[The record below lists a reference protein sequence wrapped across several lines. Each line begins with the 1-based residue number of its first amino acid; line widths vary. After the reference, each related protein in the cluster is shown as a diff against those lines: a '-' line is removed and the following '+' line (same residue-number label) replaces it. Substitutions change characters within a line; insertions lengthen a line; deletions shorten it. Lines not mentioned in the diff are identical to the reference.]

1 MIKDVLIGSDAY
13 IKGANKIKNVTINS
27 TEDANTQIGEGVELV
42 NGIVGVGCRIFYG
55 VKAVRFFMASHS
67 QLKYGARLINSYLGN
82 NATISCCEVLNSL
95 IYPFHEQHHNNSF
108 LCASLLMGQT
118 NVAAGATI
126 GSNHNSRGADV
137 ELIAGRGFWPG
148 LCVSL
153 KHNSR
158 FASFTLLAKGDFP
171 FELNIPVPFSLVI
184 NDPTSNELRILPAYW
199 FQYNYYALQRN
210 EWKYKDR
217 DARKVK
223 ELSLEYN
230 SLAPDSVNEIFD
242 ALHYLRLFTGKA
254 YFRQAGKSI
263 PADETC
269 IQKGEELLGAGDS
282 SVDELEVLADGFE
295 NSKRKVVVLKA
306 RKAYE
311 AYKEMVRY
319 YALGHLVGRL
329 CDEKDALSL
338 ETINGW
344 LTKSRRDE
352 WVNLGGQLM
361 PATRFKELLQKVRKG
376 KISSWDNLHQ
386 QYAQAAID
394 FDDFVLYHA
403 IASLLE
409 IDNLKKKDFVTDRMP
424 DFIHEYVAINEK
436 VYKGIVQSRKKD
448 MTNPFRKMVYDNDA
462 EQEAVVGKLNDNA
475 FIRLKDQERKALKR
489 NVQQLTERFSALL
502 KA

>member
-1 MIKDVLIGSDAY
+1 M
-13 IKGANKIKNVTINS
+13 
-27 TEDANTQIGEGVELV
+27 
-42 NGIVGVGCRIFYG
+42 
-55 VKAVRFFMASHS
+55 
-67 QLKYGARLINSYLGN
+67 
-82 NATISCCEVLNSL
+82 
-95 IYPFHEQHHNNSF
+95 
-108 LCASLLMGQT
+108 
-118 NVAAGATI
+118 
-126 GSNHNSRGADV
+126 
-137 ELIAGRGFWPG
+137 
-148 LCVSL
+148 
-153 KHNSR
+153 
-158 FASFTLLAKGDFP
+158 
-171 FELNIPVPFSLVI
+171 
-184 NDPTSNELRILPAYW
+184 
-199 FQYNYYALQRN
+199 
-210 EWKYKDR
+210 
-217 DARKVK
+217 
-223 ELSLEYN
+223 
-230 SLAPDSVNEIFD
+230 
-242 ALHYLRLFTGKA
+242 
-254 YFRQAGKSI
+254 
-263 PADETC
+263 
-269 IQKGEELLGAGDS
+269 GAGDS

>member
-1 MIKDVLIGSDAY
+1 M
-13 IKGANKIKNVTINS
+13 
-27 TEDANTQIGEGVELV
+27 
-42 NGIVGVGCRIFYG
+42 
-55 VKAVRFFMASHS
+55 
-67 QLKYGARLINSYLGN
+67 
-82 NATISCCEVLNSL
+82 
-95 IYPFHEQHHNNSF
+95 
-108 LCASLLMGQT
+108 
-118 NVAAGATI
+118 
-126 GSNHNSRGADV
+126 
-137 ELIAGRGFWPG
+137 
-148 LCVSL
+148 
-153 KHNSR
+153 
-158 FASFTLLAKGDFP
+158 
-171 FELNIPVPFSLVI
+171 
-184 NDPTSNELRILPAYW
+184 
-199 FQYNYYALQRN
+199 QRN

-254 YFRQAGKSI
+254 FFRQAGKSI

-269 IQKGEELLGAGDS
+269 MLKGEELLGAGDA
-282 SVDELEVLADGFE
+282 SVDGLEVLADGFE

-409 IDNLKKKDFVTDRMP
+409 IDNLKKKDFVTDRMA
-424 DFIHEYVAINEK
+424 DFIHDYVAINEK

-489 NVQQLTERFSALL
+489 NVQQITERFSALL